1 MNQEKL
7 DCLKK
12 RADELTKCLDDNL
25 NKARGAL
32 SSPLAHIAPPEIKK
46 AINEDIQQNLNTRSL
61 IANLIY
67 ALEVSNQP
75 KQPTT
80 RLAPDVAEFIFDLG
94 ENVII
99 SVANT
104 GAKVIARADSAT
116 SETSYLLHYCTR
128 DGRAVSEWFD
138 SSMLSQP
145 SGLTKYN
152 QAEFTFALNQSV
164 VINASSEEG
173 RVISRAQ
180 YVTSE
185 DDYLL
190 HYRAADGRAV
200 TGWFGES
207 MISPLHIKP
216 CDGAINSAN

>member
-7 DCLKK
+7 DSLKK
-12 RADELTKCLDDNL
+12 LAAEAVSRIRDDIELSELASRALPSFILPPD
-25 NKARGAL
+25 ARE
-32 SSPLAHIAPPEIKK
+32 SIKK
-46 AINEDIQQNLNTRSL
+46 NNQLKRETCSL
-61 IANLIY
+61 IADLIH
-67 ALEVSNQP
+67 ALEESNQP

-99 SVANT
+99 SVTNA

-180 YVTSE
+180 YATSE